1 MPPRYS
7 KAVSHAEGSM
17 DYSEPDACVVHLAV
31 SQGCKRNIGT
41 SQIDSTNSGLAMDAI
56 DEMDRIDEQHQRE
69 LVACNP
75 TILILNC

>member
-17 DYSEPDACVVHLAV
+17 DYSEPDACLVHLTV
-31 SQGCKRNIGT
+31 SQGYRLNIGA

-56 DEMDRIDEQHQRE
+56 DEMD
-69 LVACNP
+69 
-75 TILILNC
+75 